1 MISRRRGR
9 DREDH
14 AEVRYQA
21 ARSAAASNE
30 ADICG
35 LTCFAAA
42 QERRSGCQ
50 KHNRTPHP
58 GCRILEK

>member
-30 ADICG
+30 VDICG
-35 LTCFAAA
+35 LACFAAGARAA
-42 QERRSGCQ
+42 QRVPE
-50 KHNRTPHP
+50 T
-58 GCRILEK
+58 